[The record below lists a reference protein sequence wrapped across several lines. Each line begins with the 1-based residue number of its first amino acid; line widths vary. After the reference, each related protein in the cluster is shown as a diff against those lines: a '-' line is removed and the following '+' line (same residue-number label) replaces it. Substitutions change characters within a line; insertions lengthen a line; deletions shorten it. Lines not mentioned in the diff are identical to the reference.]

1 MTRTVPA
8 VTVAALFVVTACTS
22 EDPARVS
29 TESPAHRRK
38 AEPND
43 EWTRADSETL
53 RLPPDRFTRLPSA
66 IAVKLRDLGCTVPQN
81 TGTSGPHNVVTGR
94 FISAGNADWAVL
106 CSRNR
111 ASSILVFVNGSSESM
126 MELEPS
132 PDRQWLQGGAGGSIE
147 FSRALAVASPRY
159 IVEHHE
165 AFGGPELPPLDHDGI
180 NDIFIEKGSVVLYW
194 HEGQWH
200 HLQGAD

>member
-1 MTRTVPA
+1 MTRTVLVSSVISFLVLA
-8 VTVAALFVVTACTS
+8 ACTRQ
-22 EDPARVS
+22 DPARVS
-29 TESPAHRRK
+29 TDSPAHNRN

-43 EWTRADSETL
+43 EWTRADFETV
-53 RLPPDRFTRLPSA
+53 RLSPDRFTRLPSA
-66 IAVKLRDLGCTVPQN
+66 IAVKLRDLGCTVPQI
-81 TGTSGPHNVVTGR
+81 GTSEPHNVVTGR

-147 FSRALAVASPRY
+147 FSRAIAVASPRY

-194 HEGQWH
+194 HGGQWH